1 MVKHKLFRKC
11 RIISCFDSLLG
22 SVSDSAKAVRK
33 FVSKLLCFL
42 MKPEISECTVR
53 QKCNLASAKSKGY
66 VRIVVLHCV
75 FPRTQAL
82 YFWKQWKR
90 LNIAEH
96 TVRDFLVFPR
106 PICGSCQSCG
116 HAAAHYDSKYTTF
129 HGDFE
134 TPERRSAQYV
144 RKKAIHPAGPN
155 QNQPKHRT
163 DRISGTMG
171 SIYI

>member
-33 FVSKLLCFL
+33 FVSKLLCFP
-42 MKPEISECTVR
+42 MNPEILECTVR

-75 FPRTQAL
+75 FPRTQVL
-82 YFWKQWKR
+82 YCWKQWNGR
-90 LNIAEH
+90 NIAEP
-96 TVRDFLVFPR
+96 TVRDFLVFPS
-106 PICGSCQSCG
+106 PICGNCQSCG
-116 HAAAHYDSKYTTF
+116 HAMTHYDTQYTTF
-129 HGDFE
+129 HSDFE

-144 RKKAIHPAGPN
+144 TKKAIHPAQTNRP
-155 QNQPKHRT
+155 QPKHRT

>member
-33 FVSKLLCFL
+33 FVSKLLCFP

-75 FPRTQAL
+75 FPRTQVL
-82 YFWKQWKR
+82 YCWKHCAR
-90 LNIAEH
+90 SNIVELR
-96 TVRDFLVFPR
+96 VRDFLVFPS
-106 PICGSCQSCG
+106 PICGNCQSCG
-116 HAAAHYDSKYTTF
+116 HAAAHHDSKYTTF
-129 HGDFE
+129 LSDFV

-144 RKKAIHPAGPN
+144 TKKAIHPAGLSRP
-155 QNQPKHRT
+155 QRKHRT